1 MHSSYWKGMS
11 VAANIAGI
19 KERLGARPVKLIAVT
34 KTASVAQIEEAYA
47 AGVTE
52 FGENRI
58 QDALKKREELSPP
71 AVHANWHFIGHLQTN
86 KVKAAVGQFAL
97 IHSVDSLRLAKEISE
112 QASKQNLVQSV
123 LLQVKVVPDD
133 QKGGYQ
139 PDQLRAEIA
148 DILTLKGL
156 KVEGLMTMAPL
167 TAERKTWQTCFN
179 GLRTLQDELAKTHGV
194 ELKELSMGMTND
206 WEDAVE
212 CGSTMVRIGRAI
224 FSDVGTHAH

>member
-1 MHSSYWKGMS
+1 MS

-19 KERLGARPVKLIAVT
+19 KERLGARPVTLIAVT

-86 KVKAAVGQFAL
+86 KAKQAVGQFAL
-97 IHSVDSLRLAKEISE
+97 IHSVDSFRLAKEISD
-112 QASKQNLVQSV
+112 QALKRNLVQPV

-148 DILTLKGL
+148 EILTLKGL
-156 KVEGLMTMAPL
+156 KVEGLMTMAPF
-167 TAERKTWQTCFN
+167 TADKEVWQTCFN
-179 GLRTLQDELAKTHGV
+179 GLRSLRDELAKTHGV

-212 CGSTMVRIGRAI
+212 CGTTMVRIGRAI
-224 FSDVGTHAH
+224 FSDVGTHAQ